1 MREERGKLRFE
12 ESDRDP
18 LTPGAVPLNDTTKK
32 PKRRQK
38 FEIDE
43 STMGDTPV
51 NTGIPAIT
59 HENAPVKT
67 PATAAANTPNNP
79 PVGEVPTV
87 GTDNSEK
94 SGGSSRLAGL
104 QHGAAQV
111 IRNFMPDETPDR
123 NAGVSATRFGME
135 VAASAVGITRDP
147 KPKKPKLKHDKSR
160 LKFEGGEPKEKDGQT
175 VNAESEHSGNGDSEQ
190 PNNDGDSGNVGNV
203 EGSHDKLKHDPSGGE
218 IGGGS
223 ASDNSPDTPSGTEEN
238 ADKNKPTAADGNA
251 PTDSANPEA
260 HKSEQSTDST
270 SAPPP
275 KPSDSSTKPPP
286 QPSTDTGNS
295 ASANSNV
302 KLKFTKEEKQISK
315 LEKKA
320 DKYSVKLEKA
330 RDKLPTKTVEKQQIV
345 FDEDKKKPISKLTH
359 DKEVIPI
366 GEAKWNNPKQQ
377 SRLSK
382 VGGTVTSMTVSK
394 IHAKIHQVEHQ
405 NVGVKAAHQ
414 AELLGES
421 AYRGAKKGARSAYR
435 FHKNRPYRR
444 VAKLEQKAIKNKI
457 KLDYK
462 KALRDNPKL
471 KSNILSRFMQK
482 RAIKRNYAKD
492 LRAAKNAAQ
501 TGKKAVGI
509 TAKAFKLVTAIVR
522 KNPVLLIK
530 IAIIGLLFFLIM
542 SLFTMCAAIF
552 SGGNA
557 FIGAVTY
564 PAEPEDI
571 CAASVLMT
579 ELETDLRIYI
589 DEIEENH
596 PDIDEFIFELDGIGH
611 CPFQLI
617 AFLSAMYHDFT
628 FADVEATIRAIFD
641 EMYTLEMEEE
651 VEVRTGTGT
660 GTCPETGESYEYEY
674 EYDWYILTVTLTSK
688 SFMEVI
694 ASRMDEEQTHH
705 FHILMYSHGARQFI
719 GNPFD
724 FNWMPY
730 VTSLFGYRVHPI
742 DGGKRFH
749 WGIDIG
755 LPTGTEILA
764 TFDGVV
770 TYVAYHPTGYGRIV
784 VIENEDGVQARFA
797 HCHEIFVIVGQEVE
811 RGDVIATVGNTGAS
825 TGAHLHLEV
834 AWEGRR
840 FNPIF
845 FVEFRQ

>member
-1 MREERGKLRFE
+1 MKFE
-12 ESDRDP
+12 DSDRNPKPQEVVHAD
-18 LTPGAVPLNDTTKK
+18 DTTKK
-32 PKRRQK
+32 RKRRQK
-38 FEIDE
+38 YEADE
-43 STMGDTPV
+43 PIAEVTNAGNSV
-51 NTGIPAIT
+51 IT
-59 HENAPVKT
+59 HETTPAKTPVTTATTTANIQNNAPIGVM
-67 PATAAANTPNNP
+67 
-79 PVGEVPTV
+79 PTV
-87 GTDNSEK
+87 AVGAD
-94 SGGSSRLAGL
+94 SGDSGNSSRLMGL
-104 QHGAAQV
+104 QHSAAQV
-111 IRNFMPDETPDR
+111 IRNIMPDETPDR

-135 VAASAVGITRDP
+135 VAASAVGIAIDP
-147 KPKKPKLKHDKSR
+147 KKKKPKLKHDKSR
-160 LKFEGGEPKEKDGQT
+160 LKFGESETKENGGQT
-175 VNAESEHSGNGDSEQ
+175 ENAESERSSSDGEQPDNVKSEPSNGEVSGDSVSDKPPDIQGGAEQ
-190 PNNDGDSGNVGNV
+190 KAENNN
-203 EGSHDKLKHDPSGGE
+203 
-218 IGGGS
+218 
-223 ASDNSPDTPSGTEEN
+223 
-238 ADKNKPTAADGNA
+238 PTAADSSPTDKPP
-251 PTDSANPEA
+251 PTDSTQN
-260 HKSEQSTDST
+260 STTNSTKDST
-270 SAPPP
+270 TQPPP
-275 KPSDSSTKPPP
+275 KPPT
-286 QPSTDTGNS
+286 STD
-295 ASANSNV
+295 ASTSPSPSPATSSDKPDGKLQFSN
-302 KLKFTKEEKQISK
+302 EEKQISK

-330 RDKLPTKTVEKQQIV
+330 RDKLPSKIVEKPQLV
-345 FDEDKKKPISKLTH
+345 FDEDKKKNVSKLTH

-366 GEAKWNNPKQQ
+366 GEAKWNKPKEQ
-377 SRLSK
+377 SRVSK
-382 VGGTVTSMTVSK
+382 VGGVVTSMAVTK
-394 IHAKIHQVEHQ
+394 IHAKIHQVEHE
-405 NVGVKAAHQ
+405 NVGVKVAHK
-414 AELLGES
+414 AELMGES
-421 AYRGAKKGARSAYR
+421 AYRGAKKSVRSAYR

-509 TAKAFKLVTAIVR
+509 TAKAAKLVTALVR
-522 KNPVLLIK
+522 RNPVLLIK

-571 CAASVLMT
+571 CDASVLMT
-579 ELETDLRIYI
+579 ELETELRIYI

-596 PDIDEFIFELDGIGH
+596 PDIDEFIFELDSIGH

-628 FADVEATIRAIFD
+628 FAEVEATIREIFD
-641 EMYTLEMEEE
+641 EMYTLELEEE
-651 VEVRTGTGT
+651 VETRTGTGT

-674 EYDWYILTVTLTSK
+674 EYDWYIFTVTLTAK

-694 ASRMDEEQTHH
+694 ESRMNEEQTHH

-724 FNWMPY
+724 FNWMPF
-730 VTSLFGYRVHPI
+730 VTSLFGYRIHPI
-742 DGGKRFH
+742 NGGKQFH

-784 VIENEDGVQARFA
+784 IIENEDGVQARFA
-797 HCHEIFVIVGQEVE
+797 HCHEIFVTVGQEVE

-840 FNPIF
+840 FNPIL
-845 FVEFRQ
+845 FVEFRN